1 MKDSKYGLKI
11 FLRKKLQAAF
21 QAIRIIKMNV
31 PTFLHLFQLFASYIS
46 NTRFRVK
53 VLPAVSFT
61 RDYRWEDWNLY
72 TFWSLLEVVLVVV
85 SVAHSCL
92 TLGYPMDCSPL
103 GFSVHGILQ
112 AKLLEWVAIPFP
124 RRPSQTRDQTW
135 VPALWA
141 DTLPSEPP
149 GSPRLLLCYYILPVD
164 GLGCKNVLYIVQKYV
179 FCKLSMSRNIEVCLP
194 FVDTK
199 TRSHRGPSTWQ
210 FFRFLTAAHMALCRG
225 FHYAQDLVLWLLLCV
240 LVFLWSLWIAFTVS
254 SSLLE
259 SAFQKQTWCL

>member
-11 FLRKKLQAAF
+11 FLRKKFQAAF

-92 TLGYPMDCSPL
+92 TPGYPMDCSPL

-124 RRPSQTRDQTW
+124 RRPSQTRDRTW
-135 VPALWA
+135 VLPHYGQTLYHLSHQEAQACSFAITFYLWMVWA
-141 DTLPSEPP
+141 ARMFCILYKNMFFASC
-149 GSPRLLLCYYILPVD
+149 LC
-164 GLGCKNVLYIVQKYV
+164 
-179 FCKLSMSRNIEVCLP
+179 
-194 FVDTK
+194 
-199 TRSHRGPSTWQ
+199 
-210 FFRFLTAAHMALCRG
+210 
-225 FHYAQDLVLWLLLCV
+225 
-240 LVFLWSLWIAFTVS
+240 
-254 SSLLE
+254 LE
-259 SAFQKQTWCL
+259 I